1 MSVRR
6 TLMSSWRRLTMRP
19 FWQAVS
25 MVMLSF
31 SAAMFVYA
39 AAEPSSAEALSA
51 HDLKLIGLLF
61 AAVMGSFALEAR
73 VSKRIVVP
81 TALMVVNDRLEK
93 HLSTDHK
100 TLMEKLDELIRE
112 IRADRDRSD
121 GEIKDLAERLSRL
134 EGAHNEQHGGG
145 KR

>member
-1 MSVRR
+1 
-6 TLMSSWRRLTMRP
+6 MRP

-39 AAEPSSAEALSA
+39 AAEPPSAEALSA